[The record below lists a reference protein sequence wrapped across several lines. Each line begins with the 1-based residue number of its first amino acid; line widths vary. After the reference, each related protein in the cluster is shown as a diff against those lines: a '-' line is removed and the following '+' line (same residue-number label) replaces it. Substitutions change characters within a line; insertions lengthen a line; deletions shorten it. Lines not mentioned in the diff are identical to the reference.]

1 LFSAFNSQYKQT
13 ETKKFIREKM
23 SMFISEKK
31 PSVFSAT
38 TSKKQS
44 LKSKLQQE
52 NRNGNIES
60 SKSRSRK
67 RSGSFESSMKK
78 PSANGMSLKAQL
90 EQEKQRSRKSL
101 ATPNPKNPKTP
112 SYLKINFNSNYLF

>member
-1 LFSAFNSQYKQT
+1 
-13 ETKKFIREKM
+13 
-23 SMFISEKK
+23 MFISEKK

-78 PSANGMSLKAQL
+78 PSANSMSLKAQL
-90 EQEKQRSRKSL
+90 EQEKQRSRKSSVESRKQAISPYVAVSAL
-101 ATPNPKNPKTP
+101 EKHPFY
-112 SYLKINFNSNYLF
+112 SQLNSSKKSVD